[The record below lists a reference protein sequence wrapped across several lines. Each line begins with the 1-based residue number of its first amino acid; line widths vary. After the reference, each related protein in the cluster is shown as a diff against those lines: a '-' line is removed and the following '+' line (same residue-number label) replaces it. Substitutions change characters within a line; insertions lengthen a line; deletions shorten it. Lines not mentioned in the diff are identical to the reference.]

1 MATHASPFGE
11 LRFCR
16 VVLARPEFVGAG
28 CENGL
33 VTTVEEDRT
42 QAHVHGLL
50 QVLRDAEADFR
61 RCYARMLAVVTELEA
76 QQAGPVTGFGTT
88 AHLVAGVLNL
98 STSEA
103 KARVEQA
110 QLLTSRQSL
119 TGEVL
124 PPVLPS
130 TAAEL
135 AAGVIGLAHVR
146 VITAVMR
153 CIPPGTHPEITAQA
167 EETLAHAARRF
178 DPAALTRIGERLLA
192 HLDPDGTEPADEP
205 EQLRELRVRTR
216 PDGTVTLNGK
226 LDPEGGARVL
236 EVLNSLNG
244 SRPPV
249 DGIPDTRSRARG
261 TPTRWWRRWVG
272 CLMRVS
278 CRPGVGSART
288 WSSPWDWLS

>member
-1 MATHASPFGE
+1 
-11 LRFCR
+11 
-16 VVLARPEFVGAG
+16 
-28 CENGL
+28 
-33 VTTVEEDRT
+33 VTTVEAPSVEGTVLGEDGA

-50 QVLRDAEADFR
+50 GVLRDAEADCR
-61 RCYARMLAVVTELEA
+61 RSYSRVLGVVAELAREN
-76 QQAGPVTGFGTT
+76 AGAATGFGST
-88 AHLVAGVLNL
+88 ARLVAGVLNL
-98 STSEA
+98 SSSEA

-110 QLLTSRQSL
+110 ELLTARRSL

-124 PPVLPS
+124 APVLPA
-130 TAAEL
+130 TAVEL
-135 AAGVIGLAHVR
+135 AAGVIGSAHVR